1 MGKLNVNFLKNI
13 AKFEAAMKNEL
24 LVQSTFYKRTLVG
37 KGLEFDY
44 HRKYTEG
51 DDASLIDWKV
61 SMRTNE
67 LFIKRYLEE
76 ENLKIFIIVDVGDN
90 MVLGSGER
98 LKNEIAAEIT
108 ACLAHLA
115 INSGDSLGFEL
126 YGENINKRGMF
137 SSGIKQFY
145 VLERHLKDSKIYG
158 GKSNLGKTLEIL
170 TPYLKDVSAVFII
183 SDFINIDN
191 KTSEILKQFTRR
203 YETIGIMVKDLIDV
217 ELPNLKREVV
227 IEDISTGKQ
236 ILINPGLIRH
246 EYKRHAIKQ
255 KKEMEVLFE
264 KSGADLLTLYTHKD
278 FVIPLTKFL
287 RMRVKNKRFVIPRM

>member
-13 AKFEAAMKNEL
+13 AKFEAAMRNEL
-24 LVQSTFYKRTLVG
+24 LIKSTSYRKIFRG
-37 KGLEFDY
+37 RGLEFDY

-61 SMRTNE
+61 SMRANE

-76 ENLKIFIIVDVGDN
+76 ENLKIFVIVDVGDN

-108 ACLAHLA
+108 ACIAHLA
-115 INSGDSLGFEL
+115 ISSGDSLGFEL

-170 TPYLKDVSAVFII
+170 MPYLKNVSAVFII
-183 SDFINIDN
+183 SDFINIDE
-191 KTSEILKQFTRR
+191 KTSEILKQFSRR

-217 ELPNLKREVV
+217 ELPDLKREVV
-227 IEDISTGKQ
+227 IEDIHTGKQ

-246 EYKRHAIKQ
+246 EYKKHAVQQ
-255 KKEMEVLFE
+255 KKEIESLFK
-264 KSGADLLTLYTHKD
+264 KSGADLLTIYTNKD
-278 FVIPLTKFL
+278 FVIPLTEFL
-287 RMRVKNKRFVIPRM
+287 RMRVKNKRFIIPRR